1 MKKILALMLTVMM
14 LLTSVSLT
22 AVAAEILTPV
32 SIYAGARTITAE
44 YERAVTEADLGEIVL
59 TTIEGAAVP
68 FTTKI
73 NDEFL
78 TIIAESEFV
87 RDTQSYLLE
96 IGNAK
101 KAFKVKTLF
110 TPNFVANTTNKTVND
125 LFISQGVGAVVDVV
139 DKDTVILSTNAGS
152 ITLGYDEIANYENAS
167 LAADVYFVG
176 PTNQKASRG
185 TFAFNVTN
193 KAHDYAYLGEYAP
206 KVGRTVWY
214 LDSLSNVY
222 YNRMVAVT
230 NGTELLSYP
239 GYATKIQPIG
249 SADVT
254 AMSCVLGE
262 WAYGSAY
269 TAGQLTVGTK
279 ALPEGFDKEN
289 RKYRHVIDKMGTVGT
304 LMVGDTFV
312 DIMDSQDYYDEYN
325 LTAPTKGY
333 FVINPLVNN
342 SGNYR
347 IMLSNMALI
356 TSEMDDYKEGD
367 ITVPSTELTGTR
379 DSFELVFSDAVELA
393 AASVKTHIF
402 VSKDKDGEKADVE
415 YDYVINGDTITITP
429 DDGLD
434 YDTVYYVTVKAGF
447 GYNAYTVK
455 SDVEATYMYES
466 LKGDLTVTDV
476 YAGYRD
482 VYLTFNGDIEQ
493 ITVADFKDKVKIEFN
508 GEELLYNVK
517 INGNRAIISL
527 DRELEAGKIYDLSVL
542 AGLGYE
548 MVTVKEDKKNYFT
561 LEEIYSTDFA
571 NFPADKSSAVLF
583 TASSYDPKQ
592 ITQPYKT
599 VRNGKLFTQTNCYS
613 TLHFNKMGIENLERY
628 SLKIEDVQYFGNDVK
643 MMLYFNVSSSSNGGI
658 FGGQGGKPITGF
670 GWHTTSTEK
679 QMRDFQAKGIKNG
692 LSNDSTIHMPPENPV
707 TIQVASEQDVV
718 FAAEANDTD
727 VTVPESNGN
736 SYTYT
741 LDKIGTLGRL
751 YINGTFVD
759 AYETADTFEKWNKIS
774 GTENQITADIP
785 EKGYIMMG
793 FNETSENKY
802 TVALG
807 DITIAVYKEYKEGG
821 VKISQDDVIISGNT
835 ANGTV
840 KIRNY
845 FANDTKKV
853 ALVVTAYGENNKFLG
868 VKKVIDT
875 QLSPS
880 EIASASYN
888 FSAAEE
894 IKEVKA
900 ELIDETSI
908 AYTDEVSV
916 TSALQ
921 SDFENN
927 VITVKGKIKEKD
939 SDRKLLMLLSK
950 NNQLEDWNDT
960 NAAEGNFTVVDIPA
974 NASDF
979 EYSFNYKDL
988 ADVDPYQMSI
998 YAVVWENG
1006 VKPKKLAI
1014 YNYARNEDVL
1024 AFVENVK
1031 TNKTTFSEITKYAQ
1045 SLGIDLTFADTE
1057 YKQDVLVET
1066 IYSERETIS
1075 GVGSLTSIMSKAKAR
1090 ADLLSSL
1097 KNEGTSIAKVDELLK
1112 VYAAETGL
1120 VLTDYNGLTDSK
1132 KAIVCTGFVKADY
1145 ETLGFVKFTE
1155 AFNKAVA
1162 DAKIYTPPTTGGGGG
1177 GYTAPATTVVPG
1189 KGYTDNS
1196 DKKEESVSSK
1206 SGFTDMTDYKWAESA
1221 VGYLTEKKVISGT
1234 GNNRFSP
1241 EEIITREQIAKIMV
1255 LALDE
1260 FDESATADYADVDQS
1275 DWAYKY
1281 IASAKKTGL
1290 MNGFTATEFSPLS
1303 PITREDLAVIIYRAM
1318 TKQGKIYDVKK
1329 NNFNDFGNI
1338 SDYAKEAVEY
1348 IAGAGIING
1357 FDDGSFKPKAP
1368 ATRAQAAVLIYN
1380 ALTGGV
1386 SK

>member
-1 MKKILALMLTVMM
+1 
-14 LLTSVSLT
+14 
-22 AVAAEILTPV
+22 
-32 SIYAGARTITAE
+32 
-44 YERAVTEADLGEIVL
+44 
-59 TTIEGAAVP
+59 
-68 FTTKI
+68 
-73 NDEFL
+73 
-78 TIIAESEFV
+78 
-87 RDTQSYLLE
+87 
-96 IGNAK
+96 
-101 KAFKVKTLF
+101 
-110 TPNFVANTTNKTVND
+110 
-125 LFISQGVGAVVDVV
+125 
-139 DKDTVILSTNAGS
+139 
-152 ITLGYDEIANYENAS
+152 
-167 LAADVYFVG
+167 
-176 PTNQKASRG
+176 
-185 TFAFNVTN
+185 
-193 KAHDYAYLGEYAP
+193 
-206 KVGRTVWY
+206 
-214 LDSLSNVY
+214 
-222 YNRMVAVT
+222 
-230 NGTELLSYP
+230 
-239 GYATKIQPIG
+239 
-249 SADVT
+249 
-254 AMSCVLGE
+254 
-262 WAYGSAY
+262 
-269 TAGQLTVGTK
+269 
-279 ALPEGFDKEN
+279 LPEGFDKEN

-312 DIMDSQDYYDEYN
+312 DIMDSQDYYDEKE
-325 LTAPTKGY
+325 LTAPSKGY
-333 FVINPLVNN
+333 FVINPLVNAA
-342 SGNYR
+342 GNYR

-493 ITVADFKDKVKIEFN
+493 ITIADFKDKVKIEFN

-527 DRELEAGKIYDLSVL
+527 DRELEAGKIYDISVL

-643 MMLYFNVSSSSNGGI
+643 MMLYFNVNSTSGGI
-658 FGGQGGKPITGF
+658 FSGQGGKPITGF

-679 QMRDFQAKGIKNG
+679 QMRDFLAKGIKNG
-692 LSNDSTIHMPPENPV
+692 PSNDSTIHTAAENPV
-707 TIQVASEQDVV
+707 TIQVASEQDVT
-718 FAAEANDTD
+718 FAAEANDAD
-727 VTVPESNGN
+727 VTVPESNGI

-774 GTENQITADIP
+774 GTGNQITADIP

-793 FNETSENKY
+793 FNEASENKY

-821 VKISQDDVIISGNT
+821 VKIAQDDVIISGNT
-835 ANGTV
+835 ANGSIKV
-840 KIRNY
+840 RNY

-853 ALVVTAYGENNKFLG
+853 AVVVAAYGENNKFLG

-894 IKEVKA
+894 IREVKA

-950 NNQLEDWNDT
+950 NNQLEVWNDT

-1006 VKPKKLAI
+1006 IKANKLAA

-1024 AFVENVK
+1024 IFVEKAK
-1031 TNKTTFSEITKYAQ
+1031 TNKITFSEITQYAQ
-1045 SLGIDLTFADTE
+1045 SLGIDLAFADTS

-1097 KNEGTSIAKVDELLK
+1097 KNEGTSIAKVDEIITT
-1112 VYAAETGL
+1112 YAVEAGL
-1120 VLTDYNGLTDSK
+1120 ALTYYNSLSDK
-1132 KAIVCTGFVKADY
+1132 QKILVCTNFVKADY
-1145 ETLGFVKFTE
+1145 EELGFVKFTE
-1155 AFNKAVA
+1155 EFNKAIEN
-1162 DAKIYTPPTTGGGGG
+1162 AKITTPPTTGGGGG
-1177 GYTAPATTVVPG
+1177 GGGGGGYVQPSIPETSGKEYTQTESTAKDAVEIIGG
-1189 KGYTDNS
+1189 KQGFS
-1196 DKKEESVSSK
+1196 DMAE
-1206 SGFTDMTDYKWAESA
+1206 YAWAEAA
-1221 VGYLTEKKVISGT
+1221 VKALSDDGVITGI
-1234 GNNRFSP
+1234 GNNMFNP
-1241 EEIITREQIAKIMV
+1241 EGIVTREQIAKMIVSAFNV
-1255 LALDE
+1255 LDNDAIAEYD
-1260 FDESATADYADVDQS
+1260 DVDTAG
-1275 DWAYKY
+1275 WAYRF

-1290 MNGFTATEFSPLS
+1290 MNGFSDTEFAPLS
-1303 PITREDLAVIIYRAM
+1303 AVTREDLCVILYRATVRKG
-1318 TKQGKIYDVKK
+1318 TKYNTKK
-1329 NNFNDFGNI
+1329 SDFTDFADI
-1338 SDYAKEAVEY
+1338 SDYAVDSVEY
-1348 IAGAGIING
+1348 MAGAGIVNG
-1357 FDDGSFKPKAP
+1357 FEDGTFDPKAP

-1380 ALTGGV
+1380 ALTGGG